1 MRNNK
6 NATGTFFDE
15 DDAGKK
21 NSPSKLRRRIRREL
35 EAAAAKKRD
44 ILAATE
50 ILMNAI
56 ALEAALFRMTISVM
70 TPVRTVHLALNSLW
84 DTKAL
89 TYDIFPCSGA
99 KHIELLSQLLAE
111 LPDRHDIEAKITGM
125 IAEREQLTAEL
136 KSLLNTGHLLA
147 VMHKAANSRWSE
159 YDAIN
164 TIVLNAQER
173 FIRENDAMFAQ
184 IPELIYGK
192 NNYELDSLLTEL
204 ETCGVTNTGLSEISK
219 DNDAIVAR
227 SKKLYEHAIEHN
239 LANKL
244 PAAARSLEK
253 LLCLCPDYPGA
264 VPLLDNVRRQI
275 AQQLKIVENAT
286 DQIYNRRYRRAIRL
300 LRPFAAKNNSDE
312 VKSLLAEAVKGNSTA
327 FRRNLCIAAVIVAA
341 AVLGGVIMANEYFQY
356 KTFNS
361 YRKKARAALEV
372 KDYAKAV
379 DFSNRALTVPGYDNN
394 DCAKK
399 MREEANANLCRKI
412 PDAGMEFVWVKALDC
427 WVGKYEV
434 TNEEYRK
441 FKPKHDSKSFGKY
454 SLNGDRQ
461 PAVYVNFDDASEY
474 AKWLNQREQKANRL
488 PAGYRYRLPT
498 RQEWT
503 AFSQC
508 GDSRIYP
515 WGDSMPPKYGNYS
528 GQESASDNKI
538 EGYNDSFP
546 VTCPVENSGRN
557 EWGLYGVGG
566 NVWECTVKSASDLTF
581 DAWRGASWSYSI
593 ADCLTCTAPGV
604 SSPSY
609 RIHGFGFRLVLGH

>member
-1 MRNNK
+1 MRNNN
-6 NATGTFFDE
+6 NATDNIFDP
-15 DDAGKK
+15 DNTGKRI
-21 NSPSKLRRRIRREL
+21 SPSKLRRRIRREL
-35 EAAAAKKRD
+35 EVAAANKRD

-56 ALEAALFRMTISVM
+56 ALEDNLLRMTINVM
-70 TPVRTVHLALNSLW
+70 TPVRTVHQALNSLW

-89 TYDIFPCSGA
+89 TYDIFPDSGA
-99 KHIELLSQLLAE
+99 KHLELLDQLLAE
-111 LPDRHDIEAKITGM
+111 LPDRHDIEAKINGV
-125 IAEREQLTAEL
+125 IAEREQLTSEL

-159 YDAIN
+159 YDAIK
-164 TIVLNAQER
+164 TIVFNAQER
-173 FIRENDAMFAQ
+173 FLNENDVMFAQ
-184 IPELIYGK
+184 IPELISAK
-192 NNYELDSLLTEL
+192 RNYELDSLLTEL
-204 ETCGVTNTGLSEISK
+204 ETCGDTNTGLSEISK

-227 SKKLYEHAIEHN
+227 AKKLYEHAIEHN

-244 PAAARSLEK
+244 PSAARTLGK

-264 VPLLDNVRRQI
+264 VPLLENVRGQI
-275 AQQLKIVENAT
+275 AQQLKIVENAKE
-286 DQIYNRRYRRAIRL
+286 QIYNRRYRRAIRL

-312 VKSLLAEAVKGNSTA
+312 VKTLIAEAVKGNRNA
-327 FRRNLCIAAVIVAA
+327 FRRNLAIAAVIVAA
-341 AVLGGVIMANEYFQY
+341 SVLAGVILANEYFQY

-361 YRKKARAALEV
+361 YRKKANAALQV

-379 DFSNRALTVPGYDNN
+379 DFFNKALTVPGYDNN
-394 DCAKK
+394 DCVKK
-399 MREEANANLCRKI
+399 MREQAKTNLCRKI
-412 PDAGMEFVWVKALDC
+412 PDTGMEFVWVKALDC

-441 FKPKHDSKSFGKY
+441 FKPKHDSKSFGKH
-454 SLNGDRQ
+454 SLNSDRQ
-461 PAVYVNFDDASEY
+461 PAVYVNFDDAGEY
-474 AKWLNQREQKANRL
+474 AKWLNQREQKANRI
-488 PAGYRYRLPT
+488 PPGYRYRLPT

-508 GDSRIYP
+508 GDDRIYP

-538 EGYNDSFP
+538 DGYNDSFP
-546 VTCPVENSGRN
+546 VTCPVEHSGRN
-557 EWGLYGVGG
+557 EWGVYGVGG
-566 NVWECTVKSASDLTF
+566 NVWECTVKSASDLSF